1 MRATKL
7 KLLALSALA
16 AASACVLSS
25 CGTATVAHVSK
36 RNLPAYEPPLARADL
51 QQVRTTAYTHTESD
65 HVAYGP
71 RNALGGLLQPASIP
85 RGRADISSPFFP
97 MAESAPAVRNYTIG
111 LTTRP
116 KKSTSKKSSRDKKTA
131 KRSKKSAPFSIGS
144 AAADWSR
151 WPLGTKFQIVS
162 TGQIY
167 QIDDYGWALSGRN
180 TIDLYMG
187 SRGDMNRWGVRNEPI
202 KILQWGDAT
211 KSMAILE
218 RRQEHKHIH
227 RMVLELQGQ
236 DAEAAALN

>member
-1 MRATKL
+1 
-7 KLLALSALA
+7 
-16 AASACVLSS
+16 S
-25 CGTATVAHVSK
+25 CETATVAHPST
-36 RNLPAYEPPLARADL
+36 RNLPTYEPPLARADL

-65 HVAYGP
+65 HLAYGAH
-71 RNALGGLLQPASIP
+71 NALGGPLQSASLP
-85 RGRADISSPFFP
+85 RGRADAGSPFIP
-97 MAESAPAVRNYTIG
+97 MAESAPAVRNFTLG
-111 LTTRP
+111 LTTRARKIAAGKN
-116 KKSTSKKSSRDKKTA
+116 KKASREKKTA
-131 KRSKKSAPFSIGS
+131 KRSKKSAPFTIGS

-187 SRGDMNRWGVRNEPI
+187 SRGEMNRWGVRNEPI
-202 KILQWGDAT
+202 KILKWGDPRA
-211 KSMAILE
+211 SMAFLE
-218 RRQEHKHIH
+218 RHQEHKHIH